1 MRIYMHFNTKLMTHY
16 QVLRIPVVDT
26 AVVVAETKEIK
37 IFYINN
43 KIIIIWNYKFHTN
56 LMINNDFQQIPAVVG
71 ASVVVEVGSK
81 EKIDT
86 VQLWKKVLD
95 SKETYLSIDNYNK
108 IVQE

>member
-1 MRIYMHFNTKLMTHY
+1 
-16 QVLRIPVVDT
+16 
-26 AVVVAETKEIK
+26 
-37 IFYINN
+37 
-43 KIIIIWNYKFHTN
+43 
-56 LMINNDFQQIPAVVG
+56 MINNDFQQIPVVVG

-108 IVQE
+108 DLLCTKENAKCHIRIHQCIILYRRPKFS